1 MPGEIIAAPCD
12 GNPVSSATAAIAENR
27 LIFLSFEYIRV
38 IPEREM
44 DSCVLQALKR
54 HIRLESVWFF
64 SSTEAFN
71 VGKSEIMLMFA
82 INTEGVSEVIPP
94 QNDLWN
100 IRVKK
105 K

>member
-1 MPGEIIAAPCD
+1 MLRLFKLGGACGPVQRSDQTATAQPMPGEIIAAPCD

-54 HIRLESVWFF
+54 HIRLESV
-64 SSTEAFN
+64 
-71 VGKSEIMLMFA
+71 
-82 INTEGVSEVIPP
+82 
-94 QNDLWN
+94 
-100 IRVKK
+100 
-105 K
+105 